1 MARARQGGWRGRP
14 YLRQGRGAGRP
25 QDGAR
30 HAAFPEELSAC
41 WPRVSRRLGNCRR
54 RQMKWTLLVLI
65 YVKTELVFDTIDDCL
80 KAEEQMRGEY
90 ARLQRVAHLG
100 RGQSKGGTVSR

>member
-1 MARARQGGWRGRP
+1 
-14 YLRQGRGAGRP
+14 
-25 QDGAR
+25 
-30 HAAFPEELSAC
+30 
-41 WPRVSRRLGNCRR
+41 
-54 RQMKWTLLVLI
+54 MKWMLLVLI
-65 YVKTELVFDTIDDCL
+65 YGTIPVETGLVFDTIDDCL

>member
-1 MARARQGGWRGRP
+1 
-14 YLRQGRGAGRP
+14 
-25 QDGAR
+25 
-30 HAAFPEELSAC
+30 
-41 WPRVSRRLGNCRR
+41 
-54 RQMKWTLLVLI
+54 MKWMLLVLI
-65 YVKTELVFDTIDDCL
+65 YGTIRSRRCSSSDDCL